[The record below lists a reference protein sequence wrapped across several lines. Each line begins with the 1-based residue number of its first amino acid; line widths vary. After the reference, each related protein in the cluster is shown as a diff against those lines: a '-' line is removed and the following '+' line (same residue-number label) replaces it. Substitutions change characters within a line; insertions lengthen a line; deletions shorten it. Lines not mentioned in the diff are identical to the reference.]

1 MVDGDREPRDEDGA
15 PEGPT
20 GAGNGIR
27 PQHERAG
34 DAGEQPEDGPP
45 ERPMVECPYCGGD
58 CVFRAAGGGLA
69 CGACGNIYADAADAK
84 AVADTLYRV
93 SPEGRAVESA
103 LAGAHGDPGLSMEL
117 ALFPLPPTCD
127 SPTDV
132 AIVVDAIMYYEDTAG
147 RILAA
152 AAVMAEQARAAAAL
166 LRGECTEPIIAVVK
180 RETVGTK
187 SKHLDIG
194 CSQRAKP
201 VRVQVTHR
209 KATIKVVDK
218 AACKAEL
225 EQMKAGGIGT
235 GGALVEVPEQ
245 VIPAHNK
252 VSAAGVKELWGEDS
266 VVAPAGCELV
276 KARDTVNW
284 K

>member
-1 MVDGDREPRDEDGA
+1 
-15 PEGPT
+15 
-20 GAGNGIR
+20 
-27 PQHERAG
+27 
-34 DAGEQPEDGPP
+34 
-45 ERPMVECPYCGGD
+45 
-58 CVFRAAGGGLA
+58 
-69 CGACGNIYADAADAK
+69 
-84 AVADTLYRV
+84 
-93 SPEGRAVESA
+93 
-103 LAGAHGDPGLSMEL
+103 
-117 ALFPLPPTCD
+117 
-127 SPTDV
+127 
-132 AIVVDAIMYYEDTAG
+132 
-147 RILAA
+147 
-152 AAVMAEQARAAAAL
+152 
-166 LRGECTEPIIAVVK
+166 VVK

-194 CSQRAKP
+194 CSQRDKP

-209 KATIKVVDK
+209 KRTLKVVDK
-218 AACKAEL
+218 EACKAEL